1 VAFRELEYQG
11 KALAAIDAWLERLS
25 QERTKADQLEEVI
38 AANPGIDIPRPDFP
52 AKAWEQLAIDKG
64 VPGGRAYSS
73 RQSGDGRP
81 VPNVTLKVP
90 TGGGKTYLACATLS
104 RIFGQYMNA
113 NTGMVLW
120 IVPNEAI
127 YTQTLKA
134 LRNRDHPYRQT
145 LDRASANRTLILEKT
160 DPLNRPNLAANLC
173 VMVLMLQS
181 SNRENQDSLRLFR
194 DRGDVHG
201 FVPSDGEQGAHAELL
216 EAVSNLSIYDLG
228 DGTAAWPM
236 VKASMGNAMRIMRPV
251 VVMDE
256 GQKAVSDLAFSTLY
270 GFNPSLV
277 LELSATPKDVV
288 ARPAT
293 ASRAA
298 RPGRAANILCEI
310 SGRELER
317 EGMIKM
323 PMNVAPLPA
332 GEWQTTL
339 QAAWDKLSELER
351 VARDYEGDGGPYI
364 RPILLVQ
371 VERTGS
377 EQTDAGF
384 IHANDAR
391 DWLKA
396 VAGLEDD
403 QIAFKTAER
412 NDLDKPENQDL
423 LSHKSPVR
431 AIITKA
437 ALAEGWDCP
446 FAYVLCA
453 LAANGN
459 ESAMTQLVGRILRQP
474 HATKTE
480 YQTAEG
486 ATPLD
491 ECYVF
496 AHRSD
501 TAATVAAIKRG
512 LENDGLGD
520 LARDVQLS
528 TGENGSAGVP
538 RPVQRREKFKALRIA
553 LPRVL
558 TSEADGSLRELDAET
573 DLFSLI
579 DWATFNVAELADRLP
594 KDARAPDSQFVRLSA
609 ADHGVETVS
618 ATILASEAAFDPSYA
633 VRSIAEIVLNSFT
646 AWDIVIELVTGLR
659 ERKWSDD
666 LIGRLSAFIIAEL
679 RTELAKERDRQAE
692 ALFAAGLDDGSIHFG
707 LRGGDTDWLAP
718 AEVWTTLPN
727 DAQTL
732 NSSNGGPLEQS
743 LFLPIYSGELNDAE
757 RKFAVYLDRD
767 DAVRW
772 WHRNGTKPRSY
783 GVRGWR
789 RGNVYPDFL
798 FAALQDGERDRIVVI
813 ETKGEQLAG
822 NPDTEY
828 KRTLLAL
835 LSDKFNPAP
844 PQADGLG
851 LQEESFD
858 FSAAVVLFGELDA
871 KLPAVIRGGEQIERM
886 VQG

>member
-1 VAFRELEYQG
+1 VAFRELAYQG
-11 KALAAIDAWLERLS
+11 KALAALEAWLERLVE
-25 QERTKADQLEEVI
+25 ERAKADQVAAVI
-38 AANPGIDIPRPDFP
+38 AANPGLGIPLPDYP
-52 AKAWEQLAIDKG
+52 AKAWERLANDKG

-73 RQSGDGRP
+73 RQSGDGQP

-90 TGGGKTYLACATLS
+90 TGGGKTYLACAALS
-104 RIFGQYMNA
+104 RIFGRYVGA

-127 YTQTLKA
+127 YSQTLKA
-134 LRNRDHPYRQT
+134 LRDRDHAYRQT
-145 LDRASANRTLILEKT
+145 LDRASANRTIILEKG
-160 DPLNRPNLAANLC
+160 DPLNHADLAANLC
-173 VMVLMLQS
+173 IMVLMLQS

-201 FVPSDGEQGAHAELL
+201 FVPPDGEQGAHADLL
-216 EAVSNLSIYDLG
+216 AAIPNLSIYDTG
-228 DGTAAWPM
+228 DGRELAWPM
-236 VKASMGNAMRIMRPV
+236 VKASMGNAMRIVRPV

-256 GQKAVSDLAFSTLY
+256 GQRAVSDLAYATLY

-277 LELSATPKDVV
+277 LELSATPKDV
-288 ARPAT
+288 AERAG
-293 ASRAA
+293 RAA
-298 RPGRAANILCEI
+298 RRANILCEI
-310 SGRELER
+310 SGRELES

-332 GEWQTTL
+332 GEWTTTL
-339 QAAWDKLSELER
+339 QAAWNKLTDLER
-351 VARDYEGDGGPYI
+351 VARQYEGDGGRYI

-371 VERTGS
+371 VERTGA
-377 EQTDAGF
+377 EQADAGF

-403 QIAFKTAER
+403 EIAFKTADR
-412 NDLDKPENQDL
+412 NDLDKPENRDL
-423 LSHKSPVR
+423 LSRKSPVR

-474 HATKTE
+474 YAVKTE
-480 YQTAEG
+480 YPTAEG
-486 ATPLD
+486 GTPLD

-496 AHRSD
+496 AHRAD

-520 LARDVQLS
+520 LARDVHLS
-528 TGENGSAGVP
+528 DPGGAAAGAP
-538 RPVQRREKFKALRIA
+538 RPIERREGFRALRIA

-558 TSEADGSLRELDAET
+558 AIEPDGVTRDLDAES
-573 DLFSLI
+573 DLFPLI
-579 DWATFNVAELADRLP
+579 DWAAFDVAACAARLP
-594 KDARAPDSQFVRLSA
+594 KDARPPDSQFVRLRA
-609 ADHGVETVS
+609 GDHGVETDR
-618 ATILASEAAFDPSYA
+618 AAAIASESAFDAAYA
-633 VRSIAEIVLNSFT
+633 VRSIGDLVPNVFT
-646 AWDIVIELVTGLR
+646 AWSIVAALVTALR
-659 ERKWSDD
+659 GHGWDD
-666 LIGRLSAFIIAEL
+666 ALIDRLSAFIISEL
-679 RTELAKERDRQAE
+679 RTDLAKERDAQ
-692 ALFAAGLDDGSIHFG
+692 AAGLFADGLDAGTIRFG
-707 LRGGDTDWLAP
+707 LRGGDGDWLAP
-718 AEVWTTLPN
+718 AETWTTLPMN
-727 DAQTL
+727 APQL
-732 NSSNGGPLEQS
+732 SASNGGPLERS
-743 LFLPIYSGELNDAE
+743 LFLPIYAAELNDAE
-757 RKFAVYLDRD
+757 RTFAVYLDRH

-772 WHRNGTKPRSY
+772 WHRNGTTPKSY
-783 GVRGWR
+783 GLRGWR

-798 FAALQDGERDRIVVI
+798 FAALREGDRERVVVI

-828 KRTLLAL
+828 KRAL
-835 LSDKFNPAP
+835 LSLLSEKFDPIP
-844 PQADGLG
+844 
-851 LQEESFD
+851 LQGGSLDVAGEAFD

-871 KLPAVIRGGEQIERM
+871 KLPAVIRDESA
-886 VQG
+886 V

>member
-1 VAFRELEYQG
+1 MAFRELDYQA
-11 KALAAIDAWLERLS
+11 KALAALDAWLERLTE
-25 QERTKADQLEEVI
+25 ERAEVDDFI
-38 AANPGIDIPRPDFP
+38 AFQQSRGRPVGNLPDFP
-52 AKAWEQLAIDKG
+52 AKAWERLATDKG
-64 VPGGRAYSS
+64 VPGGRAYSP
-73 RQSGDGRP
+73 RISGDGQP

-90 TGGGKTYLACATLS
+90 TGGGKTYLACAALS
-104 RIFGQYMNA
+104 RIFARYVAA

-127 YTQTLKA
+127 YSQTLKA
-134 LRNRDHPYRQT
+134 LRDRDHAYRQT
-145 LDRASANRTLILEKT
+145 LDRASANRTIILEKG
-160 DPLNRPNLAANLC
+160 DPLNAADCAANLC

-201 FVPSDGEQGAHAELL
+201 FVPPDGDQGAHADLL
-216 EAVSNLSIYDLG
+216 AAVPNLSIYDLG
-228 DGTAAWPM
+228 DGAAAWPM
-236 VKASMGNAMRIMRPV
+236 VKASMGNAMRIVRPV

-256 GQKAVSDLAFSTLY
+256 GQRAVSDLAFSTLY
-270 GFNPSLV
+270 GFNPRLV
-277 LELSATPKDVV
+277 LELSATPKDVKD
-288 ARPAT
+288 RPGK
-293 ASRAA
+293 
-298 RPGRAANILCEI
+298 PGRAANILCEI
-310 SGRELER
+310 SGRELEA

-332 GEWQTTL
+332 GEWQATL
-339 QAAWDKLSELER
+339 AAAWDRLATLDR
-351 VARDYEGDGGPYI
+351 AAREYEGDCGRYI

-371 VERTGS
+371 VERTGA
-377 EQTDAGF
+377 EQADAGF

-412 NDLDKPENQDL
+412 NDLDKPENRDL

-474 HATKTE
+474 HATKTGV
-480 YQTAEG
+480 A
-486 ATPLD
+486 ALD

-496 AHRSD
+496 AHRAD
-501 TAATVAAIKRG
+501 TAATVAAIKKG

-520 LARDVQLS
+520 LARDVHLAS
-528 TGENGSAGVP
+528 ADAKGAGVA
-538 RPVQRREKFKALRIA
+538 RPVQRRDGFKALRIA

-558 TSEADGSLRELDAET
+558 VEEKGFPLREMDAEAD
-573 DLFSLI
+573 LFPLV
-579 DWATFNVAELADRLP
+579 DWAAFDVAALADRLP
-594 KDARAPDSQFVRLSA
+594 KDARPPDNQFMRLA
-609 ADHGVETVS
+609 AGEHGVETIS
-618 ATILASEAAFDPSYA
+618 ATVLANAAALDAAYA
-633 VRSIAEIVLNSFT
+633 VRAIADLVPNSFA
-646 AWDIVIELVTGLR
+646 AWDIVIALVRGLETR
-659 ERKWSDD
+659 GWNDA
-666 LIGRLSAFIIAEL
+666 LIGRLSAFVVAEL
-679 RTELAKERDRQAE
+679 RADLAAERDRQAQ
-692 ALFAAGLDDGSIHFG
+692 ALFAAGLDSGAIRFG
-707 LRGGDTDWLAP
+707 LRGGDSDWIAP
-718 AEVWTTLPN
+718 TEVFTTLPI
-727 DAQTL
+727 DAQQL
-732 NSSNGGPLEQS
+732 SASNGKELERS
-743 LFLPIYSGELNDAE
+743 LFLPIYAAELNDAE

-772 WHRNGTKPRSY
+772 WHRNEPRGRNY
-783 GVRGWR
+783 ALRGWR

-798 FAALQDGERDRIVVI
+798 FAALQDGQRDRVVVI

-828 KRTLLAL
+828 KRALLSL
-835 LSDKFNPAP
+835 LSDKFVSMP
-844 PQADGLG
+844 PESVGLG
-851 LQEESFD
+851 LDEQGFD
-858 FSAAVVLFGELDA
+858 FGAAVVLFGELDA
-871 KLPAVIRGGEQIERM
+871 RLPTVIRGDG
-886 VQG
+886 VFAA

>member
-1 VAFRELEYQG
+1 MAFRPLEYQD
-11 KALAAIDAWLERLS
+11 KALAAVDAWLERLAE
-25 QERTKADQLEEVI
+25 QKGEADKVAAI
-38 AANPGIDIPRPDFP
+38 RAANPGVDIPMPDYP
-52 AKAWEQLAIDKG
+52 AKAWAKLAEEKG
-64 VPGGRAYSS
+64 VPAGKDGTPRTYSS
-73 RQSGDGRP
+73 RQSGDGQP
-81 VPNVTLKVP
+81 VPNATLKVP
-90 TGGGKTYLACATLS
+90 TGGGKTYLACAALS
-104 RIFGQYMNA
+104 RIFGRYIGA

-127 YTQTLKA
+127 YSQTLKA

-145 LDRASANRTLILEKT
+145 LDRASANRTMILEKT
-160 DPLNRPNLAANLC
+160 DPLNRADLAANLC
-173 VMVLMLQS
+173 IMVLMLQS

-201 FVPSDGEQGAHAELL
+201 FVPADGEQGAHAALL
-216 EAVSNLSIYDLG
+216 AAVPNLSVYDTG
-228 DGTAAWPM
+228 DGRELPWPM
-236 VKASMGNAMRIMRPV
+236 VKASMGNAMRIVRPV
-251 VVMDE
+251 VIMDE
-256 GQKAVSDLAFSTLY
+256 GQRAVSDLAFSTLY

-277 LELSATPKDVV
+277 LELSATPKDV
-288 ARPAT
+288 AE
-293 ASRAA
+293 RAN
-298 RPGRAANILCEI
+298 RPGRKANILCEI

-339 QAAWDKLSELER
+339 QAAWDRLSELER
-351 VARDYEGDGGPYI
+351 VARDYEGDGGRYI

-403 QIAFKTAER
+403 EIAFKTAER
-412 NDLDKPENQDL
+412 NDLDKPENRDL
-423 LSHKSPVR
+423 LSRKSPVR

-480 YQTAEG
+480 YRAADG
-486 ATPLD
+486 STPLD

-496 AHRSD
+496 AHRAD
-501 TAATVAAIKRG
+501 TAATVAAIKKG

-520 LARDVQLS
+520 LARDVHLS
-528 TGENGSAGVP
+528 GGDAGAANAP
-538 RPVQRREKFKALRIA
+538 RPIKRREDFRALRIA

-558 TSEADGSLRELDAET
+558 VAEADDTLRELDAET
-573 DLFSLI
+573 DLFPEV
-579 DWATFNVAELADRLP
+579 DWTAFDMAALLERLP
-594 KDARAPDSQFVRLSA
+594 KDARPPDNQFLRLQA
-609 ADHGVETVS
+609 GDHGVETVS
-618 ATILASEAAFDPSYA
+618 AATLGNTAEFDAAYA
-633 VRSIAEIVLNSFT
+633 VRSIADLVPNSFI
-646 AWDIVIELVTGLR
+646 AWDIVIALKRGLS
-659 ERKWSDD
+659 ERGWDDD
-666 LIGRLSAFIIAEL
+666 LTGRLSAFLIAEL
-679 RTELAKERDRQAE
+679 RKDLAAERDRQAA
-692 ALFAAGLDDGSIHFG
+692 ALFAAGLDVGAIKFG
-707 LRGGDTDWLAP
+707 LRSGDSDWIMP
-718 AEVWTTLPN
+718 NETWTTFPANSQELRASN
-727 DAQTL
+727 D
-732 NSSNGGPLEQS
+732 GPIDSS
-743 LFLPIYSGELNDAE
+743 LFFPIYAAELNNE
-757 RKFAVYLDRD
+757 EQKFAVYLDRD

-772 WHRNGTKPRSY
+772 WHRNGTTPKNY
-783 GVRGWR
+783 ALRGWR

-798 FAALQDGERDRIVVI
+798 LAALQEGERDRIVVI

-828 KRTLLAL
+828 KRALLAM
-835 LSDKFNPAP
+835 LSDKFDPMP
-844 PQADGLG
+844 PQTGGL
-851 LQEESFD
+851 EDESFD

-871 KLPAVIRGGEQIERM
+871 KLPAVIGGEAAT
-886 VQG
+886 

>member
-1 VAFRELEYQG
+1 MAFRELAYQA
-11 KALAAIDAWLERLS
+11 KALTALEAWLERLAE
-25 QERTKADQLEEVI
+25 ERAEVDDYI
-38 AANPGIDIPRPDFP
+38 AFQQSRGRPVGNLPDFP
-52 AKAWEQLAIDKG
+52 AKAWERLAADKG
-64 VPGGRAYSS
+64 VPGGRVYSS
-73 RQSGDGRP
+73 RQSGDGQP

-90 TGGGKTYLACATLS
+90 TGGGKTYLACAALS
-104 RIFGQYMNA
+104 RIFGRYVGA
-113 NTGMVLW
+113 NNGMVLW

-127 YTQTLKA
+127 YSQTLKS

-145 LDRASANRTLILEKT
+145 LDRASANRTIILEKG
-160 DPLNRPNLAANLC
+160 DPLNANDLAANLC
-173 VMVLMLQS
+173 IMVLMLQS

-201 FVPSDGEQGAHAELL
+201 FVPADGEQGAHADLL
-216 EAVSNLSIYDLG
+216 ARIPNLSIYDLG
-228 DGTAAWPM
+228 DGASAWPM
-236 VKASMGNAMRIMRPV
+236 VKASMGNAMRIVRPV

-256 GQKAVSDLAFSTLY
+256 GQRAVSDLAFSTLY

-277 LELSATPKDVV
+277 LELSATPKDVAARHATA
-288 ARPAT
+288 ARPAI
-293 ASRAA
+293 AA
-298 RPGRAANILCEI
+298 RPANILCEI
-310 SGRELER
+310 SGRELES

-339 QAAWDKLSELER
+339 QAAWDKLSDLER
-351 VARDYEGDGGPYI
+351 VAREYEGDGGRYI

-377 EQTDAGF
+377 DQADAGF

-391 DWLKA
+391 DWLKG

-480 YQTAEG
+480 YQDG
-486 ATPLD
+486 NRATPLD

-496 AHRSD
+496 AHRAD

-520 LARDVQLS
+520 LARDVHLANPD
-528 TGENGSAGVP
+528 GGAAGVA
-538 RPVQRREKFKALRIA
+538 RPVKRREGFKALRIA

-558 TSEADGSLRELDAET
+558 VAEKGQPLRELDAES
-573 DLFSLI
+573 DLFPLV
-579 DWATFNVAELADRLP
+579 DWAAFDVAALADRLP
-594 KDARAPDSQFVRLSA
+594 KDARPPDNQFMRLSA
-609 ADHGVETVS
+609 GEHGVETVS
-618 ATILASEAAFDPSYA
+618 ARVLVSEAAFDAAYA
-633 VRSIAEIVLNSFT
+633 VRAIADLVPNYFV
-646 AWDIVIELVTGLR
+646 AWDIVIALVRGLR
-659 ERKWSDD
+659 ERGWDD
-666 LIGRLSAFIIAEL
+666 PLIGRLSAFLIAEL
-679 RTELAKERDRQAE
+679 RVDLAAERDRQAE
-692 ALFAAGLDDGSIHFG
+692 TLFAAGLDSGAIRFG
-707 LRGGDTDWLAP
+707 LRGGENDWIAP
-718 AEVWTTLPN
+718 AELWTTLPEDSPWLRASN
-727 DAQTL
+727 DK
-732 NSSNGGPLEQS
+732 PLERS
-743 LFLPIYSGELNDAE
+743 LFLPIYAGELNDAE

-772 WHRNGTKPRSY
+772 WHRNGSTPKNY
-783 GVRGWR
+783 GLRGWR

-798 FAALQDGERDRIVVI
+798 FAALQDGTRDRVVVI

-828 KRTLLAL
+828 KRAL
-835 LSDKFNPAP
+835 LSLLSNKFNPMP
-844 PQADGLG
+844 PQGGGLG
-851 LQEESFD
+851 LEDQAFD

-871 KLPAVIRGGEQIERM
+871 KLPAAIRGGEQVGKA
-886 VQG
+886 VQA

>member
-1 VAFRELEYQG
+1 MAFRELAYQS
-11 KALAAIDAWLERLS
+11 KALAAVDAWLERLVE
-25 QERTKADQLEEVI
+25 ERAETDDYIGFQQSRGRPIGNL
-38 AANPGIDIPRPDFP
+38 PDFP
-52 AKAWEQLAIDKG
+52 AKAWERLAAEKG
-64 VPGGRAYSS
+64 VPGGRAYSP
-73 RQSGDGRP
+73 RRSGDGQP

-90 TGGGKTYLACATLS
+90 TGGGKTYLACAALS
-104 RIFGQYMNA
+104 RIFGRYVGA

-120 IVPNEAI
+120 VVPNEAI
-127 YTQTLKA
+127 YSQTLKA
-134 LRNRDHPYRQT
+134 LRDRDHAYRQT
-145 LDRASANRTLILEKT
+145 LDRASANRTIILEKG
-160 DPLNRPNLAANLC
+160 DPLNQADLAANLC

-201 FVPSDGEQGAHAELL
+201 FVPPDGEQGAHADLL
-216 EAVSNLSIYDLG
+216 AKVPNLSIYDLG
-228 DGTAAWPM
+228 DGAAAWPM
-236 VKASMGNAMRIMRPV
+236 VKASMGNAMRIVRPV

-256 GQKAVSDLAFSTLY
+256 GQRAVSDLAFATLY

-277 LELSATPKDVV
+277 LELSATPKDV
-288 ARPAT
+288 ADRP
-293 ASRAA
+293 S
-298 RPGRAANILCEI
+298 RPGRKANILCEI
-310 SGRELER
+310 SGRELES

-339 QAAWDKLSELER
+339 QAAWDKLSELEGF
-351 VARDYEGDGGPYI
+351 ARAYEGDGGRYI

-371 VERTGS
+371 VERTGA

-403 QIAFKTAER
+403 EIAFKTAER
-412 NDLDKPENQDL
+412 NDLDKPENRDL
-423 LSHKSPVR
+423 LSRKSPVR

-474 HATKTE
+474 YATKTE
-480 YQTAEG
+480 YAPTEG
-486 ATPLD
+486 GAPLD

-496 AHRSD
+496 AHRAD
-501 TAATVAAIKRG
+501 TAATVTAIKRG

-520 LARDVQLS
+520 LARDIHLS
-528 TGENGSAGVP
+528 DGNGAAAGAA
-538 RPVQRREKFKALRIA
+538 RPIERRQGFRSLRIA

-558 TSEADGSLRELDAET
+558 AIEPGGGSRELDAET
-573 DLFSLI
+573 DLFPQI
-579 DWATFNVAELADRLP
+579 DWATFDAAACAARLP
-594 KDARAPDSQFVRLSA
+594 KDARPPDSQFVRLRA
-609 ADHGVETVS
+609 GDHGVETDAAVV
-618 ATILASEAAFDPSYA
+618 LASEAEFDAAYA
-633 VRSIAEIVLNSFT
+633 VRSIADLVPNVFWAWTIVDGLLK
-646 AWDIVIELVTGLR
+646 ELSSLGW
-659 ERKWSDD
+659 EDA
-666 LIGRLSAFIIAEL
+666 LIGRLSAFIISEL
-679 RTELAKERDRQAE
+679 RIDLAKERDCQAA
-692 ALFAAGLDDGSIHFG
+692 ALFATGLDSGTIHFG
-707 LRGGDTDWLAP
+707 LTGDAGDWIAP
-718 AEVWTTLPN
+718 AELWTTLPE
-727 DAQTL
+727 DAPQL
-732 NSSNGGPLEQS
+732 SASNGGQLERS
-743 LFLPIYSGELNDAE
+743 LFLPIYAAELNDSE

-772 WHRNGTKPRSY
+772 WHRNGTMPKSY
-783 GVRGWR
+783 AVRGWR

-798 FAALQDGERDRIVVI
+798 FAALQEGERERIVVI

-828 KRTLLAL
+828 KRELLAL
-835 LSDKFNPAP
+835 LSDKFDPTP
-844 PQADGLG
+844 LQKDKLG
-851 LQEESFD
+851 LDAAFD
-858 FSAAVVLFGELDA
+858 FSAAVVLFGELEA
-871 KLPAVIRGGEQIERM
+871 KLPAVIRGAL
-886 VQG
+886 

>member
-1 VAFRELEYQG
+1 MAFRELAYQG
-11 KALAAIDAWLERLS
+11 KALSALDDWMERLAE
-25 QERTKADQLEEVI
+25 ERAEVDDYI
-38 AANPGIDIPRPDFP
+38 VFQQSRGRPIGNLPDFP
-52 AKAWEQLAIDKG
+52 TKAWERLATDKG
-64 VPGGRAYSS
+64 VPKGRAYSS
-73 RQSGDGRP
+73 RQSGDGQP
-81 VPNVTLKVP
+81 VPNITLKVP
-90 TGGGKTYLACATLS
+90 TGGGKTYLACAALS
-104 RIFGQYMNA
+104 RIFGRYVGS

-127 YTQTLKA
+127 YSQTLKA

-145 LDRASANRTLILEKT
+145 LDRASANRTLILEKG
-160 DPLNRPNLAANLC
+160 DPLNFADWSANLC
-173 VMVLMLQS
+173 IMVLMLQS

-201 FVPSDGEQGAHAELL
+201 FVPPDGDQGAHADLL
-216 EAVSNLSIYDLG
+216 ARVPNLSIYDLG
-228 DGTAAWPM
+228 DGAAAWPM
-236 VKASMGNAMRIMRPV
+236 VKASMGNAMRIVRPV

-270 GFNPSLV
+270 GFNPRLV
-277 LELSATPKDVV
+277 LELSATPKDV
-288 ARPAT
+288 AE
-293 ASRAA
+293 
-298 RPGRAANILCEI
+298 RPGRPARRANILCEI
-310 SGRELER
+310 SGRELES

-339 QAAWDKLSELER
+339 QAAWDRLCDLER
-351 VARDYEGDGGPYI
+351 VAREYEGDGGRYI

-371 VERTGS
+371 VERTGT
-377 EQTDAGF
+377 EQADAGF

-412 NDLDKPENQDL
+412 NDLDKPENRDL

-480 YQTAEG
+480 YLDGNGMA
-486 ATPLD
+486 PLD

-496 AHRSD
+496 AYRAD
-501 TAATVAAIKRG
+501 TAVTVAAIKKG

-520 LARDVQLS
+520 LARDVHLADP
-528 TGENGSAGVP
+528 GGAAAGIA
-538 RPVQRREKFKALRIA
+538 RPVQRRDAFKGLRIA

-558 TSEADGSLRELDAET
+558 VAEKGYPLRELDAET
-573 DLFSLI
+573 DLFPLV
-579 DWATFNVAELADRLP
+579 DWVAFDVAVLADRLP
-594 KDARAPDSQFVRLSA
+594 KDARPPDSQFVRLSA
-609 ADHGVETVS
+609 GEHGVETVS
-618 ATILASEAAFDPSYA
+618 AASLASAAPFDAAYA
-633 VRSIAEIVLNSFT
+633 VRTITDLVPNSFA
-646 AWDIVIELVTGLR
+646 AWDIVIALVRGLR
-659 ERKWSDD
+659 QRDWDD
-666 LIGRLSAFIIAEL
+666 ALIGRLSAFIVAEL
-679 RTELAKERDRQAE
+679 RTELAAERDRQA
-692 ALFAAGLDDGSIHFG
+692 ATLFAAGLDSGAIRFG
-707 LRGGDTDWLAP
+707 LHGGDRDWIAP
-718 AEVWTTLPN
+718 AEVWTTLPT
-727 DAQTL
+727 DAPQL
-732 NSSNGGPLEQS
+732 SASNGGPLECS
-743 LFLPIYSGELNDAE
+743 LFLPIYTAELNDAE

-772 WHRNGTKPRSY
+772 WHRNEPRGRNY
-783 GVRGWR
+783 ALRGWR
-789 RGNVYPDFL
+789 RGNIYPDFL
-798 FAALQDGERDRIVVI
+798 FAALQDGTRERVVVI

-828 KRTLLAL
+828 KRAL
-835 LSDKFNPAP
+835 LSLLSDNFEPMSS
-844 PQADGLG
+844 QSGGLALDEQG
-851 LQEESFD
+851 FD
-858 FSAAVVLFGELDA
+858 FSTAVVLFGELDE
-871 KLPAVIRGGEQIERM
+871 KLPAVIQGRG
-886 VQG
+886 

>member
-1 VAFRELEYQG
+1 MAFRELAYQT
-11 KALAAIDAWLERLS
+11 KALAALDDWLERLVE
-25 QERTKADQLEEVI
+25 ERAKADQVAAVI
-38 AANPGIDIPRPDFP
+38 ADNPGLGIQLPDFP
-52 AKAWEQLAIDKG
+52 AKAWERLAAEKG

-73 RQSGDGRP
+73 RQSGDGQP

-90 TGGGKTYLACATLS
+90 TGGGKTYLACAALS
-104 RIFGQYMNA
+104 RIFGRYVA
-113 NTGMVLW
+113 KNTGMVLW

-127 YTQTLKA
+127 YSQTLKA
-134 LRNRDHPYRQT
+134 LRDRDHAYRQM
-145 LDRASANRTLILEKT
+145 LDRASANRTIILEKT
-160 DPLNRPNLAANLC
+160 DPLNHADLAANLC

-201 FVPSDGEQGAHAELL
+201 FVPDEGDQAAHKLL
-216 EAVSNLSIYDLG
+216 KDAVPNLSIYDLAD
-228 DGTAAWPM
+228 DGPGWPA
-236 VKASMGNAMRIMRPV
+236 VKSSMGNAMRIVRPV

-256 GQKAVSDLAFSTLY
+256 GQRAVSDLAFSTLY

-277 LELSATPKDVV
+277 LELSATPKDV
-288 ARPAT
+288 AERPAT
-293 ASRAA
+293 ATRAA
-298 RPGRAANILCEI
+298 TPARKANILCEI
-310 SGRELER
+310 SGRELES

-339 QAAWDKLSELER
+339 QVAWDKLADLER
-351 VARDYEGDGGPYI
+351 AAREYEGDGGRYI

-371 VERTGS
+371 VERTGA
-377 EQTDAGF
+377 EQADAGF

-403 QIAFKTAER
+403 QIAFKTADR

-480 YQTAEG
+480 YRDGNE

-496 AHRSD
+496 AHRAD

-520 LARDVQLS
+520 LARDVHLANAD
-528 TGENGSAGVP
+528 GGADGIA
-538 RPVQRREKFKALRIA
+538 RPVHRRETFKALRIA

-558 TSEADGSLRELDAET
+558 IAEEGQDLRELDADS
-573 DLFSLI
+573 DLFPLV
-579 DWATFNVAELADRLP
+579 DWAAFDATALANRLP
-594 KDARAPDSQFVRLSA
+594 KDARPPDNQFMRLA
-609 ADHGVETVS
+609 AGEHGVETIS
-618 ATILASEAAFDPSYA
+618 ATVLASEVPFDTAYA
-633 VRSIAEIVLNSFT
+633 VRSIADVVPNSFT
-646 AWDIVIELVTGLR
+646 AWDIVIALVRGLQ
-659 ERKWSDD
+659 EHGWDD
-666 LIGRLSAFIIAEL
+666 TLIGRLSAFLVAEL
-679 RTELAKERDRQAE
+679 RVDLAAERDRQAA
-692 ALFAAGLDDGSIHFG
+692 ALFAAGLDSGAIRFG
-707 LRGGDTDWLAP
+707 LRGGDSDWLAP
-718 AEVWTTLPN
+718 SEVWTTLPQ
-727 DAQTL
+727 DAPQL
-732 NSSNGGPLEQS
+732 SASNGGPLERS
-743 LFLPIYSGELNDAE
+743 LFLPIYAGELNDAE

-772 WHRNGTKPRSY
+772 WHRNGTTPKNY
-783 GVRGWR
+783 ALRGWR

-798 FAALQDGERDRIVVI
+798 FAALRDGERDRVVVI

-828 KRTLLAL
+828 KRAL
-835 LSDKFNPAP
+835 LSLLSQKFDPMP
-844 PQADGLG
+844 PQGGGLG
-851 LQEESFD
+851 LEDEAFD

-871 KLPAVIRGGEQIERM
+871 KLPAIIRGENHVIGV
-886 VQG
+886 VQA

>member
-1 VAFRELEYQG
+1 MAFRELAYQG
-11 KALAAIDAWLERLS
+11 KALAALEAWLERLAE
-25 QERTKADQLEEVI
+25 ERAKADQVAAVI
-38 AANPGIDIPRPDFP
+38 AANPGLGISLPDFP
-52 AKAWEQLAIDKG
+52 AKAWERLAAEKG
-64 VPGGRAYSS
+64 APGGRAYSP
-73 RQSGDGRP
+73 RQSGDGQP

-104 RIFGQYMNA
+104 RIFGRYVGA

-127 YTQTLKA
+127 YSQTLKA
-134 LRNRDHPYRQT
+134 LRDRDHAYRQT
-145 LDRASANRTLILEKT
+145 LDRASANRTIILEKG
-160 DPLNRPNLAANLC
+160 DPLNHANWGANLC
-173 VMVLMLQS
+173 IMVLMLQS

-201 FVPSDGEQGAHAELL
+201 FVPTDGEQGAHADLL
-216 EAVSNLSIYDLG
+216 AAVSNLSIYDLG
-228 DGTAAWPM
+228 DGVAAWPM
-236 VKASMGNAMRIMRPV
+236 VKASMGNAMRIVRPV

-256 GQKAVSDLAFSTLY
+256 GQRAVSDLAFKTLY
-270 GFNPSLV
+270 DFNPSLV
-277 LELSATPKDVV
+277 LELSATPKDVA

-293 ASRAA
+293 ATRPAFPA
-298 RPGRAANILCEI
+298 RPANILCEI
-310 SGRELER
+310 SGRELES

-339 QAAWDKLSELER
+339 QAAWDKLTDLER
-351 VARDYEGDGGPYI
+351 VAREYEGDGGRYI

-377 EQTDAGF
+377 EQADAGF

-403 QIAFKTAER
+403 EIAFKTAER
-412 NDLDKPENQDL
+412 NDLDKPENRDL
-423 LSHKSPVR
+423 LSRKSPVR
-431 AIITKA
+431 AILTKA

-474 HATKTE
+474 YAAKTE
-480 YQTAEG
+480 YRTAEG
-486 ATPLD
+486 GTPLD

-496 AHRSD
+496 AHRAD

-520 LARDVQLS
+520 LARDVHLS
-528 TGENGSAGVP
+528 DPGGAAAGAA
-538 RPVQRREKFKALRIA
+538 RPIARREGFRALRIA

-558 TSEADGSLRELDAET
+558 AIEPDGVARDLDAES
-573 DLFSLI
+573 DLFPLI
-579 DWATFNVAELADRLP
+579 DWAGFDVAATAARLP
-594 KDARAPDSQFVRLSA
+594 KDARPPDSQFVRLRA
-609 ADHGVETVS
+609 GDHGVETDT
-618 ATILASEAAFDPSYA
+618 ATTIASEAAFDAAYA
-633 VRSIAEIVLNSFT
+633 VRSIGDLVPNVFT
-646 AWDIVIELVTGLR
+646 AWSIVDALVTALR
-659 ERKWSDD
+659 GHGWSDA
-666 LIGRLSAFIIAEL
+666 LIGRLSAFIVAEL
-679 RTELAKERDRQAE
+679 RTDLTKERDNQ
-692 ALFAAGLDDGSIHFG
+692 AAGLFADALDAGTIRFG
-707 LRGGDTDWLAP
+707 LRGGEGDWLAP
-718 AEVWTTLPN
+718 AETWTTLPE
-727 DAQTL
+727 DAPQL
-732 NSSNGGPLEQS
+732 SASNGGVLERS
-743 LFLPIYSGELNDAE
+743 LFLPIYAAELNDAE

-772 WHRNGTKPRSY
+772 WHRNGTTPRNY
-783 GVRGWR
+783 ALRGWR

-798 FAALQDGERDRIVVI
+798 FAALREGTRERIVVI

-828 KRTLLAL
+828 KRAL
-835 LSDKFNPAP
+835 LSLLSEKFDPTTFRSGA
-844 PQADGLG
+844 LEI
-851 LQEESFD
+851 EEAFD
-858 FSAAVVLFGELDA
+858 FNAAVILFGEIDA
-871 KLPAVIRGGEQIERM
+871 KLPSLIRCGEI
-886 VQG
+886 VGAN